1 MTNISRRRKVPAK
14 LKSMGNHDEFLNRIT
29 KSLYYS
35 KLPMTDC
42 LSLPVTELAA
52 DLFTE
57 VKSGHTLERLDVE
70 EASRIS
76 RNACVSPCSLVL
88 ALLYLERLKDCNPE
102 YLQRVAPSE
111 LFLVSLMVASKFLND
126 EGEKDEVFNTEWA
139 QSADLS
145 ISHMNQLEKEFLNAI
160 DWTVFV
166 HNQDFWERLQRLEK
180 DIAYKEAQKRGWF
193 SYTELSCLMNSVQL
207 ITVAHSVINV
217 SSICLATYTA
227 GIVTLL
233 GSALVASYFPGTV
246 LSPRQ
251 ITNSSDITKID
262 LNPLVDVP
270 STAIESV
277 SENVL
282 TTDFMPISP
291 SCNETQQ
298 DSENIEPKKI
308 VNECW
313 KWWLNSVMLWLP
325 EYSSLESKETLHVLN
340 DETEHTDALITASKF
355 VLDATT
361 LIQDTDEFIMDMN
374 WKQILGIDL
383 NLRLRDW
390 RYYSMRQKDSTPLN
404 ISK

>member
-1 MTNISRRRKVPAK
+1 MTNISRRRETPSK
-14 LKSMGNHDEFLNRIT
+14 LKSMGNHDEFLNRIS

-35 KLPMTDC
+35 KLPVTDC

-52 DLFTE
+52 ELFSE

-126 EGEKDEVFNTEWA
+126 EGEDDEVFNTEWA
-139 QSADLS
+139 QSGDLT
-145 ISHMNQLEKEFLNAI
+145 ISQMNQLEKDFLKAI

-166 HNQDFWERLQRLEK
+166 HNQDFWERLQKLEK
-180 DIAYKEAQKRGWF
+180 DIAYKEARKRGWF
-193 SYTELSCLMNSVQL
+193 SYTELCCLMNSMQL
-207 ITVAHSVINV
+207 IAVAHAVVNIST
-217 SSICLATYTA
+217 ICLATYTA

-251 ITNSSDITKID
+251 PTNSADIIKTD
-262 LNPLVDVP
+262 LNPVMDVTSP
-270 STAIESV
+270 PIEAL
-277 SENVL
+277 SEDIL
-282 TTDFMPISP
+282 TTDFISTSL
-291 SCNETQQ
+291 SCNQSQQ
-298 DSENIEPKKI
+298 NCEKI
-308 VNECW
+308 GSNEITDVSW
-313 KWWLNSVMLWLP
+313 KWWLNSMMIWLQENSGSEP
-325 EYSSLESKETLHVLN
+325 KKILDTAN
-340 DETEHTDALITASKF
+340 GETEHADASVTTKF
-355 VLDATT
+355 FLDTSMS
-361 LIQDTDEFIMDMN
+361 DEFLMSMN

-383 NLRLRDW
+383 KILLHDW
-390 RYYSMRQKDSTPLN
+390 RYYANYLTKITLDHQH
-404 ISK
+404 

>member
-1 MTNISRRRKVPAK
+1 MTTTSKRRKAPAK
-14 LKSMGNHDEFLNRIT
+14 LKSMGNHDEFLNRIS

-52 DLFTE
+52 ELFTE
-57 VKSGHTLERLDVE
+57 VKSGYTLERLDVE

-76 RNACVSPCSLVL
+76 RNACVSPCCLVL

-126 EGEKDEVFNTEWA
+126 EGEEDEVFNTEWA
-139 QSADLS
+139 QSGHLS
-145 ISHMNQLEKEFLNAI
+145 ISQMNQLEKDFLQAI

-180 DIAYKEAQKRGWF
+180 AIAYKEAQKRGWF
-193 SYTELSCLMNSVQL
+193 SYTELNCLMNSMQL
-207 ITVAHSVINV
+207 LSIANAMINI

-251 ITNSSDITKID
+251 TTNSTDVTRVD
-262 LNPLVDVP
+262 LNPNVDV
-270 STAIESV
+270 STTVIQNIPE
-277 SENVL
+277 EVL
-282 TTDFMPISP
+282 RTDFTSLH
-291 SCNETQQ
+291 CNETQQ
-298 DSENIEPKKI
+298 KCKNIES
-308 VNECW
+308 NEVINEHW
-313 KWWLNSVMLWLP
+313 KWWLNSVMIWLP
-325 EYSSLESKETLHVLN
+325 AYSGLDPKETLHTIS
-340 DETEHTDALITASKF
+340 DTIEHTNSFITSTNF
-355 VLDATT
+355 VLDTTT
-361 LIQDTDEFIMDMN
+361 LMQDADKIDVN

-383 NLRLRDW
+383 NLLLRDW
-390 RYYSMRQKDSTPLN
+390 RYYANYVTKITLGYHH
-404 ISK
+404 

>member
-1 MTNISRRRKVPAK
+1 MTNISRRRRTPSK
-14 LKSMGNHDEFLNRIT
+14 LKSMGNHDQFLNRIS

-35 KLPMTDC
+35 KLPVTDC

-52 DLFTE
+52 ELFTE

-126 EGEKDEVFNTEWA
+126 EGEDDEVFNTEWA
-139 QSADLS
+139 ESGDLT
-145 ISHMNQLEKEFLNAI
+145 ISQINQLEKDFLKAI

-166 HNQDFWERLQRLEK
+166 HNQDFWERLQKLEK

-193 SYTELSCLMNSVQL
+193 SYTELSCLMNSMQL
-207 ITVAHSVINV
+207 LAVAHAVVNI

-233 GSALVASYFPGTV
+233 GSALVASYFPGTI

-251 ITNSSDITKID
+251 TTNSTEIMKTD
-262 LNPLVDVP
+262 LNPIMDVTSSP
-270 STAIESV
+270 IEALT
-277 SENVL
+277 ENIL
-282 TTDFMPISP
+282 TTDFMSSSL
-291 SCNETQQ
+291 SCNQSQQ
-298 DSENIEPKKI
+298 NCENIGT
-308 VNECW
+308 NEITDTNW
-313 KWWLNSVMLWLP
+313 RWWLNSMMIWLP
-325 EYSSLESKETLHVLN
+325 EHSGTESTKILYTTD
-340 DETEHTDALITASKF
+340 DETGHTQTS
-355 VLDATT
+355 ATT
-361 LIQDTDEFIMDMN
+361 KFFLYTTLSDEFLINMN

-383 NLRLRDW
+383 KILLHDW
-390 RYYSMRQKDSTPLN
+390 GYYANYFAKITLDHQH
-404 ISK
+404 